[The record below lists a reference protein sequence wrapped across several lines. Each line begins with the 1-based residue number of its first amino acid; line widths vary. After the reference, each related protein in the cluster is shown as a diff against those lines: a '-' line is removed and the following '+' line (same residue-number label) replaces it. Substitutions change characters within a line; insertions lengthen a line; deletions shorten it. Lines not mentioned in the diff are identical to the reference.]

1 MAPLAC
7 DPTALDRAGA
17 TVVTTGVSLGS
28 VISTLTTALADTA
41 GMAGDDPVG
50 VALGRAYDGA
60 AAKVIEAMTSTRNG
74 LASIG
79 DGVRMSAH
87 NYALA
92 EAMSDVTGHAATLPT
107 PPVTA
112 PLTAASH
119 PPSAVGAGSSAPTG
133 WSWVAPY
140 IGMIWPTGDSAKL
153 RAAAAAWTTAGA
165 TFMTTEFAAGGGT
178 MAAIAAQQIPE
189 GTAINKALT
198 DASRA
203 AISVA
208 GQCQTIAAQL
218 NSYAAKIDKAHAA
231 ILDLLSRICDPL
243 TGIKEVWDLLTDEDE
258 DEIKRIA
265 DDIKTV
271 VDNFSQEAET
281 LADQIKATMS
291 AAATAAQDMAHW
303 ADKEWNHFVALNNAA
318 LHGLGKILGGAGK
331 EGWGTL
337 KGLFAISQF
346 RAVLDPIGYGKE
358 LGGMVQ
364 GAASLTGLGPDG
376 GPGWLESW
384 EALGKQVSH
393 WDEWGTDPLDA
404 LGRTAFDVLTLPI
417 PGGPLSKLG
426 KLGRGAADAL
436 KDLKKPPE
444 LKPPT
449 VKPPADPAP
458 AAPKPP
464 GSGQPAP
471 APQGKPAPSGKPA
484 PGPTEGPLPHS
495 PTESKP
501 PPVEKPPAAEPPKP
515 TATPGEP
522 SGKAPVAAPPGDTPL
537 PQSKPP
543 EPVPAHAPAAPGEPP
558 AAPAPHAGPP
568 PGSVPA
574 APAAPHLP
582 TPPSVPMGG
591 GPPAEIPPGLGDV
604 PHGGEPPAHPGEPHG
619 GGPHLPGD
627 GHPPGDGHEPP
638 SSHPP
643 HDGKPPDDLADGHPP
658 EIPAPSDLP
667 PWHQAQLALAESPEQ
682 LVKDLLEH
690 GCPRELAESAA
701 HSPYEG
707 MSAQDI
713 LNKYWDPIKNTWD
726 WPKHDGF
733 ADGKWETSRNI
744 LTDTRMNRIG
754 EISGNR
760 GEFMGAVGDSYPQR
774 SLAPGSSGDY
784 NVFHGTGKEL
794 PEGWEV
800 RYGKVAGAFGWPG
813 GGTQWVVVNAKGQFV
828 MIDFLLKNGYL
839 ALE

>member
-17 TVVTTGVSLGS
+17 TVLTTGVSLGS

-60 AAKVIEAMTSTRNG
+60 AAKVIEAMTGTRNG

-119 PPSAVGAGSSAPTG
+119 PPSAVGAGSSAPAG

-713 LNKYWDPIKNTWD
+713 LNKYWDPVKNTWD

>member
-17 TVVTTGVSLGS
+17 TVLTTGVSLGS
-28 VISTLTTALADTA
+28 VISTLTTALTDTA

-60 AAKVIEAMTSTRNG
+60 AAKVIEAMTGTRNG

-119 PPSAVGAGSSAPTG
+119 PPSAVGAGSSAPAG

-291 AAATAAQDMAHW
+291 AAATAAKDMAHW
-303 ADKEWNHFVALNNAA
+303 ADKEWNHFLHGTPVGRALNQVAQ
-318 LHGLGKILGGAGK
+318 
-331 EGWGTL
+331 TL
-337 KGLFAISQF
+337 KGVGVEGYDFLEQLAKFSPSRLQS
-346 RAVLDPIGYGKE
+346 DPVGYAKDVY
-358 LGGMVQ
+358 GMVS
-364 GAASLTGLGPDG
+364 AKLPLVGLGPDG
-376 GPGWLESW
+376 GPGVAESW
-384 EALGKQVSH
+384 KAVGKDVTH
-393 WDEWGTDPLDA
+393 WDEWGTNPAEA
-404 LGRTAFDVLTLPI
+404 LGKSIFDVATFAL

-426 KLGRGAADAL
+426 KVGHGAADAL
-436 KDLKKPPE
+436 RGLKKPPE
-444 LKPPT
+444 LKPPE
-449 VKPPADPAP
+449 VKPPEVTPP
-458 AAPKPP
+458 EVKPPPPAPKPP
-464 GSGQPAP
+464 ESGQPAP
-471 APQGKPAPSGKPA
+471 APQGKPGPSGKPA
-484 PGPTEGPLPHS
+484 PGPADGPLPHS

-501 PPVEKPPAAEPPKP
+501 PPVEKPPAVEPPKP

-522 SGKAPVAAPPGDTPL
+522 GGRAPVRAPPGDTPL
-537 PQSKPP
+537 PHSKPP
-543 EPVPAHAPAAPGEPP
+543 NPFPPTRLRLPVNLRLRRLRTPVLHPDPHPQPP
-558 AAPAPHAGPP
+558 R
-568 PGSVPA
+568 
-574 APAAPHLP
+574 LR
-582 TPPSVPMGG
+582 TCRRR
-591 GPPAEIPPGLGDV
+591 L
-604 PHGGEPPAHPGEPHG
+604 
-619 GGPHLPGD
+619 
-627 GHPPGDGHEPP
+627 
-638 SSHPP
+638 
-643 HDGKPPDDLADGHPP
+643 
-658 EIPAPSDLP
+658 
-667 PWHQAQLALAESPEQ
+667 Q
-682 LVKDLLEH
+682 
-690 GCPRELAESAA
+690 
-701 HSPYEG
+701 
-707 MSAQDI
+707 
-713 LNKYWDPIKNTWD
+713 
-726 WPKHDGF
+726 
-733 ADGKWETSRNI
+733 SR
-744 LTDTRMNRIG
+744 
-754 EISGNR
+754 
-760 GEFMGAVGDSYPQR
+760 
-774 SLAPGSSGDY
+774 
-784 NVFHGTGKEL
+784 
-794 PEGWEV
+794 
-800 RYGKVAGAFGWPG
+800 
-813 GGTQWVVVNAKGQFV
+813 WVVVPLPKSLPAWAMCRMVVNPRPIPESRTAGVRTHPVTATGHVNLATLICPVTAEGHINLATAVCPVTAIPIATAEGNMTPTPAMTVIHPVIIPTATAAITARVRGGTFSLTQKNSASSPRSNTANSSKTKTGDSGIRIWMTPLNRTQFRAQCGF
-828 MIDFLLKNGYL
+828 IRLTILRRWTANG
-839 ALE
+839 